1 MPRDVIFTD
10 TCEAGRFIIA
20 FLSFSLFSLS
30 SPCDGNTILVEV
42 HDFQLHECWMEPDK
56 EKLFWQEMCF
66 GESMSNCL
74 TWCIFEFLTF
84 PWLDAVDAGCSPISQ
99 RQHSSNL
106 KKPRNFYKIFPIEMS
121 MWSAILQKLLKVDI
135 PRCHGF
141 PFWSTWGPM
150 MPGLFRKWS
159 TFSKLAWKGSAS
171 VVGGLV
177 AFRLPIDLLYFVVML
192 PLLGITMVGLALP
205 SLPQLQLHGVALD
218 GCSSATCSFGSM
230 QLKDEQLTCESNEV
244 KHFQTTRLP

>member
-141 PFWSTWGPM
+141 PFWSTWGV
-150 MPGLFRKWS
+150 FFWDQ
-159 TFSKLAWKGSAS
+159 WCQ
-171 VVGGLV
+171 V
-177 AFRLPIDLLYFVVML
+177 Y
-192 PLLGITMVGLALP
+192 
-205 SLPQLQLHGVALD
+205 
-218 GCSSATCSFGSM
+218 FGSGQRFQSWPGRDRH
-230 QLKDEQLTCESNEV
+230 QLWVAWWRFGSQLIYCILSWCC
-244 KHFQTTRLP
+244 HC

>member
-141 PFWSTWGPM
+141 PFWSTWGVFF
-150 MPGLFRKWS
+150 GTNDARS
-159 TFSKLAWKGSAS
+159 ISE
-171 VVGGLV
+171 VVNV
-177 AFRLPIDLLYFVVML
+177 FK
-192 PLLGITMVGLALP
+192 VGLEGIGISCGWP
-205 SLPQLQLHGVALD
+205 GGV
-218 GCSSATCSFGSM
+218 SAPNWFTVFCRDVATARHHYGWPCAS
-230 QLKDEQLTCESNEV
+230 KPAAA
-244 KHFQTTRLP
+244 TTPRSCAGWL